1 MSIVVSNHLLGKYTL
16 ILLLNPLYFYIDIN
30 DYNEVNAVC
39 EEFSFMWEEI
49 GSKLGIKRYAI
60 ETINVDKSTSQKR
73 MSAMIVVWLKREDI
87 KQPLPTWRLLCQAIA
102 SVDRTYAERISKE
115 HQCDC
120 TECKAGKR
128 I

>member
-1 MSIVVSNHLLGKYTL
+1 M
-16 ILLLNPLYFYIDIN
+16 LNPLNVYTDIN
-30 DYNEVNAVC
+30 DYNEVNGVC
-39 EEFSFMWEEI
+39 QEIRFMWEEI

-60 ETINVDKSTSQKR
+60 ETINVDKITSQKR

>member
-1 MSIVVSNHLLGKYTL
+1 MN
-16 ILLLNPLYFYIDIN
+16 FYIDIN

-60 ETINVDKSTSQKR
+60 ETIIVNKSTCQKR
-73 MSAMIVVWLKREDI
+73 MSAMIVVWLKREDA
-87 KQPLPTWRLLCQAIA
+87 KQPLPTWRLLCQAIT
-102 SVDRTYAERISKE
+102 SVDRTSAERISKE

-120 TECKAGKR
+120 TECKAGKLM
-128 I
+128 